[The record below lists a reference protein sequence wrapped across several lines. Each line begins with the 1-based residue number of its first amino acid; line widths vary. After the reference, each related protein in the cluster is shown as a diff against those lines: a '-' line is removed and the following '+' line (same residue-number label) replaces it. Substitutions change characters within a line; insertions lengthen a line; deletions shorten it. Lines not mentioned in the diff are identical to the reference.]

1 MPFSATGLDIEI
13 IILNE
18 VKSDKNKYHMISF
31 IYGIW
36 KNDTNKL
43 LDKINGLAD
52 IENKTYGFK
61 GESIGGD

>member
-43 LDKINGLAD
+43 LDKINWLTD